1 MKWVGNLGMKPLM
14 ATIEQN
20 QLKWYDHAYRMNE
33 RGKLKVR
40 QITQAREEIKGNQ
53 LDIATAWKVRK

>member
-1 MKWVGNLGMKPLM
+1 MKPLM